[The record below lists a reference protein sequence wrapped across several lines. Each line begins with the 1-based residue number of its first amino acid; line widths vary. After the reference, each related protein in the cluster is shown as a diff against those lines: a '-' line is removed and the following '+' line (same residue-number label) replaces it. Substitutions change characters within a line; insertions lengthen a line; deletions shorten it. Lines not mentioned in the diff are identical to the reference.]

1 MGWPVLEFRT
11 LVIAAMLLCGIG
23 CTSPALDESTPSKPP
38 FFEDMGGMA
47 GITATVDAFLMRLAQ
62 DERIVHRFAMI
73 DVARFRQLLI
83 EQFCMLAGGP
93 CEYSGASMLAA
104 HRTQGIRDDEFDA
117 LVGNLMDA
125 MEDVGIPLRVRNQ
138 LLGRLAPMY
147 SDIVER

>member
-1 MGWPVLEFRT
+1 MPLSAGRSLAV
-11 LVIAAMLLCGIG
+11 AAMLFVWIG
-23 CTSPALDESTPSKPP
+23 CANPPLDETAPSHPP

-47 GITATVDAFLMRLAQ
+47 GITSTVDAFLRRLAQ

-73 DVARFRQLLI
+73 DVGRFRRLLI

-93 CEYSGASMLAA
+93 CDYSGASMRAA

-117 LVGNLMDA
+117 LVGHLRDA
-125 MEDVGIPLRVRNQ
+125 MEEVGIPLRARNQ

-147 SDIVER
+147 GDIVEG